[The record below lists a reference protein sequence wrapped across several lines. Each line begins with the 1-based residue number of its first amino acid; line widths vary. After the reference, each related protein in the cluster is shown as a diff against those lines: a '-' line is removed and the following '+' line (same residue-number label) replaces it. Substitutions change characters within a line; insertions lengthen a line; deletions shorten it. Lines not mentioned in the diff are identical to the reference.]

1 MEQAR
6 QRIEEIKQLQRE
18 RIQGSRHTK
27 TENGTAHNRSLYLF
41 ALGGVAVGL
50 TLAAVV
56 WLTKPLVM
64 GNDNNPIRAEAG
76 EDINAGDF
84 SEINA
89 NIARLNHRM
98 KLLTDTISDMD
109 TKFKHFLANADS
121 TTNVDSNNTYTL
133 QDLSADPAD
142 EAAEFDEDNP
152 DNPRVDNTEHATEQ
166 AFFPTHRVNAR
177 INLRPSTSVQT
188 IPIAVLDIGTEVE
201 YISETDGWYYVK
213 TRSHGKGWCSSDY
226 LSSL

>member
-27 TENGTAHNRSLYLF
+27 TENGTANKRSLYIF

-50 TLAAVV
+50 MLAAVV

-64 GNDNNPIRAEAG
+64 GKDNNPIQAEAG

-98 KLLTDTISDMD
+98 ELLADTITDMD
-109 TKFKHFLANADS
+109 AKFERILGNADS
-121 TTNVDSNNTYTL
+121 MDKVDSNNTYPL
-133 QDLSADPAD
+133 QDLSVDSED
-142 EAAEFDEDNP
+142 EAKEFDEDNP
-152 DNPRVDNTEHATEQ
+152 DNSGVDNTENTTEQ
-166 AFFPTHRVNAR
+166 AFEPTHKANAR
-177 INLRPSTSVQT
+177 INLRSSTSVHT
-188 IPIAVLDIGTEVE
+188 TPIAVLGIGTEVE
-201 YISETDGWYYVK
+201 YISETGGWYYVK
-213 TRSHGKGWCSSDY
+213 TRSHGKGWLSSDY